1 MAQAN
6 GTKTSAE
13 IERELDA
20 QRDKVGARIEEIK
33 QRLSPGQLLDEALAY
48 TKDGG
53 AHFAGN
59 LGNQI
64 QANPIPAALAAIGI
78 GWLMMGN
85 RIGGHEEPQHA
96 SAPTGSTY
104 DDVDYPYA
112 NVRSG
117 GLRRVSHSADE
128 QGDWWSEFETTSG
141 DRYRARTNEMG
152 ERAGHFTDKAGKMF
166 SGFIDETGNRVRDF
180 RDEAGNML
188 RGTSDWANHSWRDA
202 TQSAQWGLRA
212 AGSAVRSAREGLM
225 SGGRQL
231 GGTMQDQSDMLMRQ
245 VNSLFE
251 SQPLIA
257 GALAFAAGA
266 ALGATLPHTQQEDEL
281 IGEQAD
287 MARRQVKKTAGEL
300 YEKGKAGAA
309 DLYERGKAGASEV
322 FDSATEAAGDLYDE
336 TRQRLS
342 SSSANPSA
350 VKH

>member
-6 GTKTSAE
+6 GTKSSAE

-59 LGNQI
+59 LGQQI

-85 RIGGHEEPQHA
+85 RMGANDELRHSASTGG
-96 SAPTGSTY
+96 SNTY

-112 NVRSG
+112 NIGTG
-117 GLRRVSHSADE
+117 GLRRVSHAADDS
-128 QGDWWSEFETTSG
+128 GDWWSEFETTSG
-141 DRYRARTNEMG
+141 DRYRARSNEHG
-152 ERAGHFTDKAGKMF
+152 ERMGHFTDKAGKMF
-166 SGFIDETGNRVRDF
+166 SGFIDDTGNRVRDF
-180 RDEAGNML
+180 RDEAGNMM
-188 RGTSDWANHSWRDA
+188 RGTADWANHSWRDA
-202 TQSAQWGLRA
+202 AQTASWGMRA
-212 AGSAVRSAREGLM
+212 AGSAVRSARDGLM

-287 MARRQVKKTAGEL
+287 KARRQVKKAAGDL

-322 FDSATEAAGDLYDE
+322 FDSASEAAGELYDE
-336 TRQRLS
+336 TRQRLAS
-342 SSSANPSA
+342 GNNGQPL
-350 VKH
+350 KH